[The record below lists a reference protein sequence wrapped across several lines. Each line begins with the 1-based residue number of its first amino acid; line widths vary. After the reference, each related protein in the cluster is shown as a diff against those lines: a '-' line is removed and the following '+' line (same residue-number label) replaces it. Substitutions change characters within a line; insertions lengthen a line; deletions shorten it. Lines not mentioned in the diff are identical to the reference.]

1 MNKQRRKALKEIVS
15 KLEELKSEIESIQD
29 EEQEAYDNIPESLN
43 DSDRA
48 NEIYENIDALQDIV
62 YNLEGEVIDALNE
75 IIEK

>member
-1 MNKQRRKALKEIVS
+1 MNKQRRKALEEIVG
-15 KLEELKSEIESIQD
+15 KLEDLKCEIESIQD

-43 DSDRA
+43 NTDRA
-48 NEIYENIDALQDIV
+48 NEMYENIDALQDIV